1 LKLINIKVERRLR
14 KVKSLNIKKLIVFAL
29 LLFGFTYSRATHN
42 RAGEITY
49 VQLSDLSFEITI
61 TTYTYTLS
69 FADRPQLEVEWGD
82 NSTSIADRQSILY
95 LPNYYKRN
103 IYKIV
108 HTYPG
113 PGIYKIVVQDP
124 NRNADVLNI
133 PNSVNVVFSISTIL
147 IVNPSIGRN
156 NTPVLLNP
164 PYDKAARGYIF
175 IHNPGAYDPDGDS
188 LSYALTTCTR
198 EDGKP
203 IENYRLPPATNFIR
217 VDSISGDLIWNT
229 PRDTGAY
236 NVAMEIQ
243 EWRYGK
249 KIGVVVRDIQI
260 NVYDTKNKPPVIGPL
275 HDRCVVA
282 GEVVD
287 FNITANDPDSD
298 FISLFST
305 SGIYSLAPCP
315 ATFTKVDSIA
325 GLATSRFRWA
335 TCLEAVRNQP
345 YDIIIKA
352 DDYSG
357 EQNLSD
363 IDNFRIKVLGPPPV
377 LNSVSPEGKF
387 MRLVWNNYGTTAIIG
402 FNIYRKEGASS
413 FAPDSCTSGI
423 PASTGFVKT
432 GYIAG
437 SGAVSFIDTD
447 NGQGLQN
454 GKEYTYRIVAV
465 FANGAESKAS
475 NEITSSLVS
484 GVPVIT
490 NVSVRT
496 TSPANGSIVVRWKK
510 PDKLDTI
517 PALGPYEYLIYR
529 ADGITGTN
537 YTQVRSIQTA
547 TLNETS
553 FTDTLINTQAGGF
566 IYKIELYNNAS
577 GNRFL
582 IGEPGYA
589 SSIFLVASPGDR
601 KVRFTISRNV
611 PWINTRYDFFRLN
624 ETTLQYDSIGT
635 TNLLDFVDA
644 GLVNGRQYCYKV
656 RSTGGYTPID
666 LPKNLINFSQETCAS
681 PIDNEAPC
689 QPDITVTSQ
698 CDSLYNTVRW
708 SISDAGCLEDVAGY
722 NIYYKTITE
731 ENLALLTVIDDKNTF
746 SYKHLPGEVIS
757 GCYAVSAFDL
767 IGNESLKSVMICVDS
782 CNFYEIPNVFTPNGD
797 DINDWLKAKT
807 SGLVEKVDFKLFN
820 RYGVLIFQTDE
831 PRLNWDGTYKGKIVS
846 PGVYFYQCDVFE
858 RRISG
863 LEQFHL
869 SGFVH
874 VITEAGA
881 TVTKPEL

>member
-1 LKLINIKVERRLR
+1 M
-14 KVKSLNIKKLIVFAL
+14 KSLKIKKLIVVAL
-29 LLFGFTYSRATHN
+29 LFFFYCNGWATHN

-69 FADRPQLEVEWGD
+69 YADRPQLEISWGD
-82 NSTSIADRQSILY
+82 NTSSIADRISILY

-103 IYKIV
+103 IYKIT

-113 PGIYKIVVQDP
+113 PGVYKLVVQDP
-124 NRNADVLNI
+124 NRNANIINI
-133 PNSVNVVFSISTIL
+133 PNSVNVVFSISTTL
-147 IVNPSIGRN
+147 IVNPAIGRN

-164 PYDKAARGYIF
+164 PYDKAARGYVF

-188 LSYALTTCTR
+188 LSYALTVCTR

-203 IENYRLPPATNFIR
+203 IENYKLPAASHFIR
-217 VDSISGDLIWNT
+217 VDSISGDLIWDS
-229 PRDTGAY
+229 PVDTGAY
-236 NVAMEIQ
+236 NVAMEIR

-260 NVYDTKNKPPVIGPL
+260 NVYDTKNKPPVNGPL
-275 HDRCVVA
+275 HDRCV
-282 GEVVD
+282 EVGDVID
-287 FNITANDPDSD
+287 FKTSATDPDND
-298 FISLFST
+298 FMSLFST
-305 SGIYSLAPCP
+305 SGIYSLAKCP

-325 GLATSRFRWA
+325 GYASSRFRW
-335 TCLEAVRNQP
+335 TPCYEAVRNQP
-345 YDIIIKA
+345 YNVIIKA

-357 EQNLSD
+357 EKKLSD
-363 IDNFRIKVLGPPPV
+363 IDNFNIKVLGPPPV
-377 LNSVSPEGKF
+377 LTGAAPEGKF
-387 MRLVWNNYGTTAIIG
+387 MRLVWNNYGTTAISG
-402 FNIYRKEGASS
+402 FSIYRKEGASS
-413 FAPDSCTSGI
+413 FVPDSCTSGI
-423 PASTGFVKT
+423 PSSTGFVKV

-437 SGAVSFIDTD
+437 SSTVSFLDTD
-447 NGQGLQN
+447 NGQGLQFSR
-454 GKEYTYRIVAV
+454 EYTYRIVAV
-465 FANGAESKAS
+465 YTNGTESKAS
-475 NEITSSLVS
+475 NEISSSLVS

-496 TSPANGSIVVRWKK
+496 TSATNGSLVVRWKK

-529 ADGITGTN
+529 ANGITGTN

-547 TLNETS
+547 TLNETT
-553 FTDTLINTQAGGF
+553 FVDTLINTQSGGF
-566 IYKIELYNNAS
+566 IYKIELYNNAT

-582 IGEPGYA
+582 IGDPGYA
-589 SSIFLVASPGDR
+589 SSVFLSAAPGDR
-601 KVRFTISRNV
+601 KIRFVITRNV

-624 ETTLQYDSIGT
+624 ETTMKYDSIGT
-635 TNLLDFVDA
+635 SNVLNFVDE
-644 GLVNGRQYCYKV
+644 GLVNGKQYCYKV
-656 RSTGGYTPID
+656 RSTGGYTAID
-666 LPKNLINFSQETCAS
+666 MPKNLINFSQETCAA

-689 QPDITVTSQ
+689 QPGINVTSQ
-698 CDSLYNTVRW
+698 CDSLYNNVRW
-708 SISDAGCLEDVAGY
+708 TIADNNCLQDVAGY
-722 NIYYKTITE
+722 NIYYKLITE
-731 ENLALLTVIDDKNTF
+731 ENLSLLTVINDKNTF
-746 SYKHLPGEVIS
+746 SYKHYPGEVIA

-831 PRLNWDGTYKGKIVS
+831 PKLNWDGTYKGKIVS

-869 SGFVH
+869 SGFIH